1 MNCENVCQCHCLIR
15 TFVSEHMMV
24 TIRMNVVRMCV
35 YVCVS
40 ACVCVPVCTCVHVR
54 VCVCVC
60 VSVHVCMCVCAAD
73 REGIEYILGQCESNA
88 HIIFPLSLSAT
99 SLKL

>member
-54 VCVCVC
+54 VCSCAC
-60 VSVHVCMCVCAAD
+60 ERVHVCVRMCGHVGMHSYVMGV
-73 REGIEYILGQCESNA
+73 E
-88 HIIFPLSLSAT
+88 AT
-99 SLKL
+99 DNC